1 MGYVCATVYPSI
13 KLKHQAQRAPAVSA
27 HSLLPIWT
35 SREQHRANANSSSS
49 PVNMELAPTRSLGK
63 PWHQKR
69 LFSLITK
76 IDAKTYEVIHDAPHM
91 VGDLPLLAIGIV
103 REDFVYRYLGRHE
116 ELRLGIGVS
125 GSFSQAEILGSTKA
139 NAYLALIT
147 GWSRARSIQTRIIIQ
162 ER

>member
-91 VGDLPLLAIGIV
+91 VGNFPLLAIGIV
-103 REDFVYRYLGRHE
+103 GEDLVYGYLGRHE
-116 ELRLGIGVS
+116 QLRLGMAIPR
-125 GSFSQAEILGSTKA
+125 SFSHAEIHRTPKA
-139 NAYLALIT
+139 NSYLALIT